1 MSEGEVSGQNGGAF
15 GEAAAEASTTT
26 APSGASSELISAMR
40 HENSINQ
47 GGVTDNIDSTKF
59 GGGKYDSVE
68 ALDSGY
74 LELQSKFSQKMQS
87 FTGAPEEGYE
97 YAMPDSLVSA
107 GLRHDTA
114 DPIVAEFA
122 ALAKEGGM
130 NQEMYDQCMDLF
142 YDAQARGSESNA
154 EQAQLASEDH
164 YNEQIK
170 ELGGNENEVL
180 ARVED
185 VITTITR
192 FPGVTND
199 EVVGLIEGLNTA
211 SQLAALEKIVAS
223 SKVSAI
229 PTSAGGMPLTDGGMK
244 QLMTQMM
251 TARGS
256 EKQALQEE
264 LDSRMSARYP
274 GMAQMGS
281 G

>member
-15 GEAAAEASTTT
+15 GEAAAQAST
-26 APSGASSELISAMR
+26 APTGASSEMQAAIR
-40 HENSINQ
+40 HENTINQ

-107 GLRHDTA
+107 GLQHDTS

-199 EVVGLIEGLNTA
+199 EVVSLVEGLNSA

-274 GMAQMGS
+274 GMAPMS
-281 G
+281 GG